1 VASVAGMEI
10 ILIRHGQP
18 AWSDGTVAFNDPGLT
33 DLGHAQA
40 QRMAERVA
48 DMGAVDHFLVS
59 PMVRARETAR
69 PLAERLGQE
78 PLSLPWLREIGL
90 PPDWDG
96 APIDR
101 IATAFRESRRRDREE
116 WWEPVAPGA
125 EPFGQFHRRVVR
137 GLDTYLARLR
147 VEPHRRDPEA
157 VWHIPEDAGRLVIV
171 AHAGT
176 NSAILGRLLGIEP
189 RPWEWERFH
198 SVHASVTILS
208 TTEIGPGWIFAL
220 DRFSGTGHLAGLD
233 ITH

>member
-1 VASVAGMEI
+1 VAGMEI

-40 QRMAERVA
+40 ERMAERVA

-78 PLSLPWLREIGL
+78 PLVP
-90 PPDWDG
+90 
-96 APIDR
+96 AV
-101 IATAFRESRRRDREE
+101 AARDRA
-116 WWEPVAPGA
+116 APRLGRR
-125 EPFGQFHRRVVR
+125 PDRPHRDRLPGVPSTRPRGVVGTGRPGRRTVRAVPSPGVR